1 MSGQTVLIRV
11 DGREV
16 AVPMGQPLAQALSAA
31 DPVLRRSPKDGA
43 PRGIF
48 CGMGLCFECMVEVDG
63 IRRRSCLT
71 PVSAGMVVRPGIG
84 GGRE

>member
-1 MSGQTVLIRV
+1 MSAGTVLIRV

-16 AVPMGQPLAQALSAA
+16 SAPLGQPLAQVLSEA
-31 DPVLRRSPKDGA
+31 DPILRHSPKDGA
-43 PRGIF
+43 PRGLF

-71 PVSAGMVVRPGIG
+71 PVSAGMVVHT
-84 GGRE
+84 GRGAT